1 MKVESKCASRVKDL
15 MQRPGQLQYWLMG
28 GCRRQCSATRPPL
41 PALHPPRPAL
51 RPAAELRRE
60 VRQQFEAHR
69 QPRDQQA
76 IKFLLSEGRLKL
88 KQLGEMLGMQ
98 L

>member
-1 MKVESKCASRVKDL
+1 M
-15 MQRPGQLQYWLMG
+15 PHPWQLRCWLLG
-28 GCRRQCSATRPPL
+28 GCQTPPRPPPPTPL
-41 PALHPPRPAL
+41 PAPP

-69 QPRDQQA
+69 QPQDQQA
-76 IKFLLSEGRLKL
+76 IKFLLSDGRLKL

>member
-1 MKVESKCASRVKDL
+1 MP
-15 MQRPGQLQYWLMG
+15 QPWQLRRWLIG
-28 GCRRQCSATRPPL
+28 GCR
-41 PALHPPRPAL
+41 HPPTAACTPPC
-51 RPAAELRRE
+51 PAAELRRE

-69 QPRDQQA
+69 RPQDQQA
-76 IKFLLSEGRLKL
+76 IKFLLSDGRLKL